1 MAKKQIPD
9 QQDALSIY
17 FDAMLTTSTAKKKS
31 VPSQEVTVEAPTTNP
46 IVEPEP
52 VIEPQIPNPVE
63 RPETLRLLLC
73 EIDNVKLA
81 LPVSMLNNIVQW
93 PQQGLQQQVDQPDW
107 KLGLL
112 HQTTQISQI
121 ADIRSLLP
129 IKARS
134 APLQANYILLVD
146 EQRWGIACHHI
157 QHVITCQSDAINWS
171 ENLTQQPWFTG
182 IVNDGMYQII
192 DIPALLTALERD

>member
-1 MAKKQIPD
+1 MAKKQIAD

-17 FDAMLTTSTAKKKS
+17 FDAMLTTSSVKKQS
-31 VPSQEVTVEAPTTNP
+31 VPGQDVPVEASTSRP
-46 IVEPEP
+46 IVEPETAT
-52 VIEPQIPNPVE
+52 ESTPQKPIE
-63 RPETLRLLLC
+63 RPESLRLLLC

-81 LPVSMLNNIVQW
+81 LPVSLLNNIVQW

-107 KLGLL
+107 KLGLW
-112 HQTTQISQI
+112 HQTTQPSQVV
-121 ADIRSLLP
+121 DIRSLLP

-157 QHVITCQSDAINWS
+157 QHVITCQSNAINWS
-171 ENLTQQPWFTG
+171 EGFTQQPWFAG
-182 IVNDGMYQII
+182 VVNEGMYQII
-192 DIPALLTALERD
+192 DIPALLTALERS